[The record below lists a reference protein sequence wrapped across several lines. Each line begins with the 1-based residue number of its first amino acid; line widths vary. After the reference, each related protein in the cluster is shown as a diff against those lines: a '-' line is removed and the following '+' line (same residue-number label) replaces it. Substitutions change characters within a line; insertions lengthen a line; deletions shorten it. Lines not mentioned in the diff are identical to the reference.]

1 MLLALERSTDPAHS
15 ILTTQEQLV
24 RICQIPVAEYLE
36 DVRTLVSNALDADD
50 ANTPVNQ
57 SDPDRA
63 WMMRRRNE
71 FKGWKKL
78 EQPLAWGATT
88 SEAYM

>member
-57 SDPDRA
+57 
-63 WMMRRRNE
+63 
-71 FKGWKKL
+71 
-78 EQPLAWGATT
+78 
-88 SEAYM
+88 